1 MNYKLTEED
10 MTEEQILETNLE
22 KAQGNISQVAT
33 LTKLGIIPNYVS
45 LLFTSLL
52 ARAPVR
58 TGRLK
63 SAISLTFSGLEDE
76 TVAEII
82 VAPGV
87 PYARATNEKSNGP
100 KQQYNYKWVNNTVEQ
115 VSKVM
120 ADTYRKEDDFG
131 YEIL

>member
-1 MNYKLTEED
+1 MNEE
-10 MTEEQILETNLE
+10 MTEDEMLQANLE

-33 LTKLGIIPNYVS
+33 LTQLGVIPNYVS
-45 LLFTSLL
+45 LLFSSLL

-63 SAISLTFSGLEDE
+63 SAITLSYSGLQTDV
-76 TVAEII
+76 VAEII
-82 VAPGV
+82 IAPGV
-87 PYARATNEKSNGP
+87 PYARATNENSQGP
-100 KQQYNYKWVNNTVEQ
+100 KQQYNYQWINNTVEQ
-115 VSKVM
+115 VSRVM